1 MKDAI
6 KASLSTVKQEDFSS
20 EAAGKCHKTL
30 TDYWAFFP
38 NKLPPKLEVD
48 WQLAGLLAEAA
59 SALAELSGTG
69 RLLHNP
75 HLLIR
80 PYLRREAILSSRIE
94 NTIAEME
101 ELVLFEVEEEI
112 NPPRSEVR
120 EVSNYVGAMK
130 YGLNRISELPISK
143 RLLCELH
150 RILLRD
156 VRGGE
161 STKTPGEFRRSQNW
175 IGRPGALLKDATFV
189 PPPPEEMLE
198 ALSDWEKYL
207 HAESAEPPLVKC
219 AILHYQLEAIHPFID
234 GNGRVGRL
242 LITLFLCSQK
252 CLSQPLL
259 YLSGFFDQYRDAY
272 YDRLLAVSQ
281 KGDWR
286 SWIEFFLIGVRQ
298 QARAALQDT
307 ENIVSLYE
315 QYRGRLK
322 EATRLPITAAL
333 ILDELF
339 GSPVFSISRF
349 AKRTGN
355 SFPTTKKGVEFWMN
369 QGLLQ
374 EITGHRRNRLFVAR
388 ELLRL
393 TADKPP
399 KKEGAAAP
407 ALRPDQH
414 EIRETTGGATT

>member
-1 MKDAI
+1 M
-6 KASLSTVKQEDFSS
+6 STLKHEDFTSQ
-20 EAAGKCHKTL
+20 AAGKCQKTL
-30 TDYWAFFP
+30 TGYWAFLP
-38 NKLPPKLEVD
+38 NKLPPNLDVD
-48 WQLAGLLAEAA
+48 WHLAGLLSEAA

-75 HLLIR
+75 HLLTR

-101 ELVLFEVEEEI
+101 ELVLFEVEEES
-112 NPPRSEVR
+112 NPPRSDVR
-120 EVSNYVGAMK
+120 EVSNYVRAME
-130 YGLNRISELPISK
+130 YGLKRITELPISK

-150 RILLRD
+150 RILLTD

-161 STKTPGEFRRSQNW
+161 GTKTPGEFRRSQNW
-175 IGRPGALLKDATFV
+175 IGRPGAMLKDATFV

-207 HAESAEPPLVKC
+207 HAESSEPPLVKF
-219 AILHYQLEAIHPFID
+219 AILHYQLEAIHPFLD
-234 GNGRVGRL
+234 GNGRIGRL
-242 LITLFLCSQK
+242 LITLFLCAQR

-259 YLSGFFDQYRDAY
+259 YLSGFFDQDREAY

-286 SWIEFFLIGVRQ
+286 SWIEYFLTGVRQ
-298 QARAALQDT
+298 QARSALQDT
-307 ENIVSLYE
+307 ETIVNLYE
-315 QYRGRLK
+315 QYRSCLK
-322 EATRLPITAAL
+322 KSTRPPATAAL

-349 AKRTGN
+349 VKRTGN
-355 SFPTTKKGVEFWMN
+355 SFPTTNNGVQFWMK

-374 EITGHRRNRLFVAR
+374 EITGQRRNRLFVAR
-388 ELLRL
+388 ELLGL
-393 TADKPP
+393 TTDKPP
-399 KKEGAAAP
+399 KEPIKKIVTSP
-407 ALRPDQH
+407 
-414 EIRETTGGATT
+414 

>member
-1 MKDAI
+1 MKQD
-6 KASLSTVKQEDFSS
+6 DFTSQ
-20 EAAGKCHKTL
+20 AAGKYQKTL
-30 TDYWAFFP
+30 TGYWAFLP

-48 WQLAGLLAEAA
+48 WHLAGLLSEAA

-101 ELVLFEVEEEI
+101 ELVLFEVEEET
-112 NPPRSEVR
+112 NPPRSDVR
-120 EVSNYVGAMK
+120 EVSNYVRAME
-130 YGLNRISELPISK
+130 YGLNRITELPISK
-143 RLLCELH
+143 RLLCEMH
-150 RILLRD
+150 RILLTD

-161 STKTPGEFRRSQNW
+161 TTKAPGEFRRSQNW
-175 IGRPGALLKDATFV
+175 IGRPGAMLEDATFV

-198 ALSDWEKYL
+198 ALSDWERYL
-207 HAESAEPPLVKC
+207 HAESLEPPLVKC
-219 AILHYQLEAIHPFID
+219 AILHYQLEAIHPFLD

-242 LITLFLCSQK
+242 LITLFLCCQQ

-259 YLSGFFDQYRDAY
+259 YLSGFFDQDREAY
-272 YDRLLAVSQ
+272 YDRLLVVSQ

-286 SWIEFFLIGVRQ
+286 SWIEYFLTGVRQ
-298 QARAALQDT
+298 QARSALQDT
-307 ENIVSLYE
+307 ETIVNLYE
-315 QYRGRLK
+315 QYRSCLK
-322 EATRLPITAAL
+322 KATRPPATAAL

-349 AKRTGN
+349 VKRTGN
-355 SFPTTKKGVEFWMN
+355 SFPTTNNGVQFWMK

-374 EITGHRRNRLFVAR
+374 EITGQRRNRMFVAR
-388 ELLRL
+388 ELLKL
-393 TADKPP
+393 TADKAP
-399 KKEGAAAP
+399 KEPVRKIVTSA
-407 ALRPDQH
+407 
-414 EIRETTGGATT
+414 